1 MWSGINFFILQSY
14 SSYFILLLGPLHTG
28 HSISTS
34 PCLLEI
40 LSSSAN
46 SPMIQLGTLA
56 IWPQAVCFIL
66 ISVSS
71 AIIDAFFTVE
81 SVIRGTYVYSHFIRL
96 PHEHKRVFFWN
107 DSIMCVRYFRWSSLF
122 FKSFF
127 LSDFWYAFS
136 FLCHKVHI
144 LFQAT
149 FYSCLNRNHSIW
161 SF

>member
-14 SSYFILLLGPLHTG
+14 SGYLILLLGSLHTG

-34 PCLLEI
+34 SCLLDI
-40 LSSSAN
+40 LSSFAN
-46 SPMIQLGTLA
+46 SPTIQLGTLA

-107 DSIMCVRYFRWSSLF
+107 DFLSHVCGILDGQVCFLNLF
-122 FKSFF
+122 SFF
-127 LSDFWYAFS
+127 QIFDTS
-136 FLCHKVHI
+136 FLFYTIKFI
-144 LFQAT
+144 YFLFL
-149 FYSCLNRNHSIW
+149 FE
-161 SF
+161 